1 MTPHFAAGTRP
12 NSLQSESWIFLG
24 DDFTVSPKRDYM
36 DVVGIVAAGDVPQTL
51 YREGW
56 NERVEIK
63 FSGMPVPTSAGA
75 YQGLCAA
82 EDAATLASLNNLV
95 DNEVFGIILS
105 SGTICSS
112 DPEFKKART
121 GKGREF
127 TFNLTHFP
135 FM

>member
-1 MTPHFAAGTRP
+1 MTPHFTAGTRP
-12 NSLQSESWIFLG
+12 GSLQSESWLFLG
-24 DDFTVSPKRDYM
+24 DDFAVSPKRDYM
-36 DVVGIVAAGDVPQTL
+36 DVVGIVNAGEVPQTL

-63 FSGMPVPTSAGA
+63 FTGMPVPTAAGA

-95 DNEVFGIILS
+95 DNEVFGIVLS
-105 SGTICSS
+105 SGTILSS

-127 TFNLTHFP
+127 TFNLLHCP
-135 FM
+135 YM

>member
-1 MTPHFAAGTRP
+1 MTPHFAAGNRP

-24 DDFTVSPKRDYM
+24 DDFTVAPKRDYL
-36 DVVGIVAAGDVPQTL
+36 DVIGIVNAGDVPQTL
-51 YREGW
+51 YREAW

-95 DNEVFGIILS
+95 DNEVFGIALS
-105 SGTICSS
+105 GGTLCSS

-135 FM
+135 YM